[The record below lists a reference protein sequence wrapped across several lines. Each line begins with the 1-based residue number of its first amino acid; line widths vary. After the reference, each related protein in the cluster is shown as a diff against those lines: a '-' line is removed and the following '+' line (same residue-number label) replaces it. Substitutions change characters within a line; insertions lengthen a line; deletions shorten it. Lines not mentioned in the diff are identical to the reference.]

1 LFGQASIAQVE
12 AGGFSLFPL
21 GSGGGLAL
29 ISLSSVPSVGVGG
42 ELDSDLGLEDGSSG
56 GLAFKSPCTLRGSSS
71 AKNDRHRNL
80 IENLGGAC

>member
-29 ISLSSVPSVGVGG
+29 ISLSSVASVGVGG
-42 ELDSDLGLEDGSSG
+42 ELDSALGLGDGSSG
-56 GLAFKSPCTLRGSSS
+56 GLAFIPCILRGSSS
-71 AKNDRHRNL
+71 AKNDCHRNL
-80 IENLGGAC
+80 IGNLGGAC